1 MGQSMTKRSERTQ
14 AKPLRILTTGVML
27 SAFIALPA
35 QAEWLK
41 AETQHF
47 VVYGDT
53 SEASLRRY
61 ARKVERFDALLR
73 TYYPIQTDHEIP
85 KLEIFMAEGRRDMN
99 RISPGISEGV
109 AGYYSPNSG
118 RIYTVVDTRS
128 SMGDVVVFHEYAH
141 HFMFQM
147 KANAYPSWFVEGF
160 AEYYST
166 ANLTDERIQFGR
178 HNPGRVNSLN
188 MGFNTWARMEDVLK
202 WRISDSGRFPA
213 HLYYAQ
219 SWAMT
224 HYFMSTPE
232 RTQMLRRYLAA
243 VASGEDSVVA
253 MQAATGR
260 TAAQL
265 QDDVWRYTSGSINV
279 TSPQIPV
286 THPEVTVSQMSK
298 AEADAIWLDVRLDNA
313 PIKLPAEEEAEGDTQ
328 SDAQKVRRARDRR
341 QANENRAELIRSAF
355 ALGERYADSDV
366 GRLLTARAHR
376 LSQRPDLALA
386 VLEPSLGDHATN
398 AKVLRVAALALL
410 DQTESASSIDDANE
424 LRRQA
429 AAYLAR
435 AMDAEPLDF
444 RIYLGLNDVRRGQP
458 RYPTDNDI
466 STLEVACTLAPQ
478 SFDCRTRLGHAYMAR
493 DMNAEAITILTPV
506 SNSPHQ
512 SAYKRRAR
520 QMIDQARQALGQAPL
535 EEAPEPEEPQD
546 DIGAPDTTSDARP
559 LPAS

>member
-1 MGQSMTKRSERTQ
+1 MDKTMRFR
-14 AKPLRILTTGVML
+14 LTRLAALTVA
-27 SAFIALPA
+27 SALGAFAASPAL
-35 QAEWLK
+35 AEWLR
-41 AETQHF
+41 AETDHF
-47 VVYGDT
+47 IVYGDT
-53 SEASLRRY
+53 SEGSLRRY
-61 ARKVERFDALLR
+61 AQKVERFDALLR
-73 TYYPIQTDHEIP
+73 TYYPIPTDHEIP

-99 RISPGISEGV
+99 RMSPGISEGI

-118 RIYTVVDTRS
+118 RIYTIVDMRS

-160 AEYYST
+160 AEFYST
-166 ANLTDERIQFGR
+166 ASLTDNRIQFGR
-178 HNPGRVNSLN
+178 HDAGRMNSLT
-188 MGFNTWARMEDVLK
+188 MGFNTWAKMEDVLK

-232 RTQMLRRYLAA
+232 RTQMLRRYLSA
-243 VASGEDSVVA
+243 VASGEDSIVA

-260 TAAQL
+260 TPAQL
-265 QDDVWRYTSGSINV
+265 QDDVRRYISGPINV

-286 THPEVTVSQMSK
+286 THPAVAISKLSK

-313 PIKLPAEEEAEGDTQ
+313 PIEVPAEEEADGQ
-328 SDAQKVRRARDRR
+328 SQTDAQKARQARDRR
-341 QANENRAELIRSAF
+341 QVIENRAELIRSAF
-355 ALGERYADSDV
+355 ALGERHADSEV

-386 VLEPSLGDHATN
+386 ALQPSLDDQTTN
-398 AKVLRVAALALL
+398 AQVLRVAALALL
-410 DQTESASSIDDANE
+410 DQTDAAASVEEEND

-429 AAYLAR
+429 SAYLAR

-444 RIYLGLNDVRRGQP
+444 RIYLGLNDARNGQP

-466 STLEVACTLAPQ
+466 TTLEVACALAPQ
-478 SFDCRTRLGHAYMAR
+478 SFDCRSRLGQAYMAR
-493 DMNAEAITILTPV
+493 GMNAEAIAVLTPV
-506 SNSPHQ
+506 SNSPHA
-512 SAYKRRAR
+512 SGYKRHARGLIDRAR
-520 QMIDQARQALGQAPL
+520 QAMGQAPL
-535 EEAPEPEEPQD
+535 EAGAEPEED
-546 DIGAPDTTSDARP
+546 DDAAA
-559 LPAS
+559 LDQAANAA

>member
-99 RISPGISEGV
+99 RISPGIGEGV

-328 SDAQKVRRARDRR
+328 SDAQKARRARDRR

-376 LSQRPDLALA
+376 LSQRPDLAL
-386 VLEPSLGDHATN
+386 
-398 AKVLRVAALALL
+398 
-410 DQTESASSIDDANE
+410 
-424 LRRQA
+424 
-429 AAYLAR
+429 
-435 AMDAEPLDF
+435 
-444 RIYLGLNDVRRGQP
+444 
-458 RYPTDNDI
+458 
-466 STLEVACTLAPQ
+466 
-478 SFDCRTRLGHAYMAR
+478 
-493 DMNAEAITILTPV
+493 
-506 SNSPHQ
+506 
-512 SAYKRRAR
+512 
-520 QMIDQARQALGQAPL
+520 
-535 EEAPEPEEPQD
+535 
-546 DIGAPDTTSDARP
+546 
-559 LPAS
+559 

>member
-1 MGQSMTKRSERTQ
+1 MNKKTRFH
-14 AKPLRILTTGVML
+14 LTRGAAL
-27 SAFIALPA
+27 GAAIALGSLAASPA
-35 QAEWLK
+35 LAEWRR
-41 AETQHF
+41 AETEHF
-47 VVYGDT
+47 IVYGDA
-53 SEASLRRY
+53 SEGSLRRY
-61 ARKVERFDALLR
+61 AQKVERFDALLR

-85 KLEIFMAEGRRDMN
+85 KLEIFMAEGRRGMN
-99 RISPGISEGV
+99 RMSPGISAGV

-118 RIYTVVDTRS
+118 RIYTVVDMRS

-166 ANLTDERIQFGR
+166 ASLTDERIQFGR
-178 HNPGRVNSLN
+178 HDPGRMNSLTG
-188 MGFNTWARMEDVLK
+188 GFNSWAKMEDVLK
-202 WRISDSGRFPA
+202 GRISDSGRFPA

-232 RTQMLRRYLAA
+232 RIQMLGRYLAA
-243 VASGEDSVVA
+243 VAGGEDSVDA

-265 QDDVWRYTSGSINV
+265 QDDVWRYISGPINMV
-279 TSPQIPV
+279 SPQIAI
-286 THPEVTVSQMSK
+286 THPEVTISSMSK
-298 AEADAIWLDVRLDNA
+298 AEGDAIWLDVRLDNA
-313 PIKLPAEEEAEGDTQ
+313 PIKPPVEEAADEDTQ
-328 SDAQKVRRARDRR
+328 SEAQKARRARDRR
-341 QANENRAELIRSAF
+341 QANENRIELIRSAF
-355 ALGERYADSDV
+355 ATGERHADSDV

-386 VLEPSLGDHATN
+386 ALAPGLDDHTTN
-398 AKVLRVAALALL
+398 ANVLRVAALALL
-410 DQTESASSIDDANE
+410 DQTESAASVDDAND

-435 AMDAEPLDF
+435 AMDSEPLDF

-466 STLEVACTLAPQ
+466 STLEVACALAPQ

-493 DMNAEAITILTPV
+493 EMNAEAIAVLTPV
-506 SNSPHQ
+506 SNSPH
-512 SAYKRRAR
+512 SSGYKRQARA
-520 QMIDQARQALGQAPL
+520 MIDRARQALGQAPL
-535 EEAPEPEEPQD
+535 EATGELEEADE
-546 DIGAPDTTSDARP
+546 TSVSDA
-559 LPAS
+559 A

>member
-1 MGQSMTKRSERTQ
+1 MNKKTRFH
-14 AKPLRILTTGVML
+14 LTRGAAL
-27 SAFIALPA
+27 GAAIALGSLASSPA
-35 QAEWLK
+35 LAEWRR
-41 AETQHF
+41 AETEHF
-47 VVYGDT
+47 IVYGDA
-53 SEASLRRY
+53 SEGSLRRY
-61 ARKVERFDALLR
+61 AQKVERFDALLR

-99 RISPGISEGV
+99 RMSPGISAGV

-118 RIYTVVDTRS
+118 RIYTVVDMRS

-178 HNPGRVNSLN
+178 HNPGRMNSLTS
-188 MGFNTWARMEDVLK
+188 GFSSWAKMEDVLK

-232 RTQMLRRYLAA
+232 RTQMLGRYLAA
-243 VASGEDSVVA
+243 VADGEDSVVA

-260 TAAQL
+260 TPAQL
-265 QDDVWRYTSGSINV
+265 QDDVWRYISGSINV
-279 TSPQIPV
+279 TSPQIAV
-286 THPEVTVSQMSK
+286 THPEVTISQLSK

-313 PIKLPAEEEAEGDTQ
+313 PIKLPAEEETDGETQ
-328 SDAQKVRRARDRR
+328 TDAQKARRARDRR
-341 QANENRAELIRSAF
+341 QTEENRDELIRSAL
-355 ALGERYADSDV
+355 ALGEHHAASDV
-366 GRLLTARAHR
+366 GRLLLARAHR

-386 VLEPSLGDHATN
+386 VLKPSLDGQTTN
-398 AKVLRVAALALL
+398 AQILRVAALALL
-410 DQTESASSIDDANE
+410 DQTESAASVDDAND

-435 AMDAEPLDF
+435 AMDSEPLDF

-466 STLEVACTLAPQ
+466 STLEVACALAPQ

-493 DMNAEAITILTPV
+493 EMNAEAIAVLTPV
-506 SNSPHQ
+506 SNSPH
-512 SAYKRRAR
+512 SSGYKRQARA
-520 QMIDQARQALGQAPL
+520 MIDRARQALGQAPL
-535 EEAPEPEEPQD
+535 EATGELEEADE
-546 DIGAPDTTSDARP
+546 TSVSDA
-559 LPAS
+559 A

>member
-1 MGQSMTKRSERTQ
+1 MNKKTRFH
-14 AKPLRILTTGVML
+14 LTRGAAL
-27 SAFIALPA
+27 GAAIALGSLASSPA
-35 QAEWLK
+35 LAEWRR
-41 AETQHF
+41 AETEHF
-47 VVYGDT
+47 IVYGDA
-53 SEASLRRY
+53 SEGSLRRY
-61 ARKVERFDALLR
+61 AQKVERFDALLR

-99 RISPGISEGV
+99 RMSPGISAGV

-118 RIYTVVDTRS
+118 RIYTVVDMRS

-178 HNPGRVNSLN
+178 HNPGRMNSLTT
-188 MGFNTWARMEDVLK
+188 GFSSWAKMEDVLK

-232 RTQMLRRYLAA
+232 RTQMLGRYLAA
-243 VASGEDSVVA
+243 VADGEDSVVA

-260 TAAQL
+260 TPAQL
-265 QDDVWRYTSGSINV
+265 QDDVWRYISGSINV
-279 TSPQIPV
+279 TSPQIAV
-286 THPEVTVSQMSK
+286 THPEVTISQLSK

-313 PIKLPAEEEAEGDTQ
+313 PIKLPAEEETDGETQ
-328 SDAQKVRRARDRR
+328 TDAQKARRARDRR
-341 QANENRAELIRSAF
+341 QTEENRVELIRSAF
-355 ALGERYADSDV
+355 ALGERHADSDV
-366 GRLLTARAHR
+366 GRLLLARAHR

-386 VLEPSLGDHATN
+386 VLKPSLDGQTTN
-398 AKVLRVAALALL
+398 AQLLRVAALALL
-410 DQTESASSIDDANE
+410 DQTNTAASTEDVNV

-444 RIYLGLNDVRRGQP
+444 RIYLGLNDVQRGQP
-458 RYPTDNDI
+458 SYPTDNDI
-466 STLEVACTLAPQ
+466 STLEVACALAPQ

-493 DMNAEAITILTPV
+493 NMNAQAIAVLTPV
-506 SNSPHQ
+506 SNSPH
-512 SAYKRRAR
+512 SSGYKRQARSMIDHAR
-520 QMIDQARQALGQAPL
+520 QSLGQAPL
-535 EEAPEPEEPQD
+535 ETAPEPEDED
-546 DIGAPDTTSDARP
+546 EIASPDLTV
-559 LPAS
+559 L